1 MRIMTILRAAL
12 AAAVLAGWGAFSP
25 PAPAAEPTPKSAQQP
40 AAQEDDEW
48 QGLPE
53 GPGREEVFYVCQACH
68 SLAIVQQ
75 QGLDRESWDEVL
87 KWMVAEQEMEPLE
100 AEPRKLVLDYL
111 TKHYGRE

>member
-25 PAPAAEPTPKSAQQP
+25 PAQQTAQQSTT
-40 AAQEDDEW
+40 QGDDEW

-100 AEPRKLVLDYL
+100 AEPLKLVLDYL

>member
-1 MRIMTILRAAL
+1 MNTACFRAAIL
-12 AAAVLAGWGAFSP
+12 AVMLAGWGLFSP
-25 PAPAAEPTPKSAQQP
+25 PAPAAEPSQKP
-40 AAQEDDEW
+40 AAAEEDEW

-53 GPGREEVFYVCQACH
+53 GPGREDVFYVCQACH
-68 SLAIVQQ
+68 SLAIVKQ
-75 QGLDRESWDEVL
+75 QGLDRASWDEVL

>member
-1 MRIMTILRAAL
+1 MHTMTILRAAL

-25 PAPAAEPTPKSAQQP
+25 AAEPIPKSAQQP
-40 AAQEDDEW
+40 AAQEEDEW

-53 GPGREEVFYVCQACH
+53 DPGREEVFYVCQACH
-68 SLAIVQQ
+68 SLAIVKQ
-75 QGLDRESWDEVL
+75 QGLDRASWDEVL

>member
-25 PAPAAEPTPKSAQQP
+25 PAPAAEPAQKPAQQP

-68 SLAIVQQ
+68 SLAIVKQ
-75 QGLDRESWDEVL
+75 QGLDRASWDEVL

-111 TKHYGRE
+111 SKHYGRE